1 MQQNVPFC
9 VLLKK
14 DQFFATPLPHPP
26 PPPTAFSLSRVG
38 IHAMLFSSIIDVH
51 WHNILPFNGMCSFN
65 V

>member
-14 DQFFATPLPHPP
+14 DHFFATP

-38 IHAMLFSSIIDVH
+38 IRAMLFSSIIDVH